1 MRIKNIFSLLSPA
14 AMLDLSELD
23 LARFK
28 WIGSGNYVGL
38 KQNRSDGH
46 VGLLLDPISW
56 SLAVSHPSF

>member
-1 MRIKNIFSLLSPA
+1 MSPA

-46 VGLLLDPISW
+46 VARPYLLEFGRVTSKFLDFDR
-56 SLAVSHPSF
+56 VV